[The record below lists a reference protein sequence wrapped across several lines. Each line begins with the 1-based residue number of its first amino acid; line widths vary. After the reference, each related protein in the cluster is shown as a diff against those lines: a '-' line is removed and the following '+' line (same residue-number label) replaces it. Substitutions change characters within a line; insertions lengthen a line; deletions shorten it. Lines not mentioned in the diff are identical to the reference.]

1 METKS
6 IATVSVASPI
16 QMELFSPLELRNE
29 IRIDRIFSQS
39 MWKIDEQFNEDAG
52 LLKSLI
58 LFFHNEI
65 QNNVYGVGFFDVKR
79 FSEMMGYSISKLQHK
94 HPNPRQL
101 MGMNAAEKARL
112 YELEAQNP
120 ESNKIWDSNLE
131 NALYTLVN
139 CNVVL
144 NYDASFSDER
154 NNIIN
159 SAGISS
165 QKYLE
170 RVDMIFQKSS
180 EKSLIN
186 KKVYIYHLDRD
197 FVDKTL
203 RWYQYIDI
211 SLVPF
216 LQRKNLENIFFLLAG
231 RVGYL
236 LYDLERSKV
245 KKSNQWYESL
255 YSIYF
260 NTAKKIFC
268 CDSAINREN
277 KRKIE
282 KKMKE
287 LTEIVNSHCD
297 FKIKYYWDK
306 ENPKSSFSYMLVIKL
321 FISGNKI
328 KNEHDHYENYSR
340 TEDEFCC
347 MELYHSLYRDLFP
360 EQYHQGTILGKFGF
374 YFKWLCDDT
383 VNFQEKCDVIKRCML
398 KVNPD
403 SNWDNNRYI
412 NERVARQLKHLKEIN
427 SSFLELRN
435 APKMIAPVVN

>member
-1 METKS
+1 MAKKT
-6 IATVSVASPI
+6 IVAVSVSSPV
-16 QMELFSPLELRNE
+16 QLELFSPLELRNE

-101 MGMNAAEKARL
+101 LGLSAVERARL
-112 YELEAQNP
+112 YELEKQNP

-144 NYDASFSDER
+144 NYDASFSDEQ

-159 SAGISS
+159 STGISS

-170 RVDMIFQKSS
+170 RVDMIFQKNS

-211 SLVPF
+211 SIIPF

-236 LYDLERSKV
+236 LYDLERSGV
-245 KKSNQWYESL
+245 KKSDQWYESS
-255 YSIYF
+255 YSLYF
-260 NTAKKIFC
+260 NQAKKIFC
-268 CDSAINREN
+268 CESAVNREN

-287 LTEIVNSHCD
+287 LTELVNSQCD
-297 FKIKYYWDK
+297 FKIKYHWDK
-306 ENPKSSFSYMLVIKL
+306 EKPDSSFSYLLVISL

-328 KNEHDHYENYSR
+328 KNDNDRFENSSR

-347 MELYHSLYRDLFP
+347 MELYHSLYRDKFP

-374 YFKWLCDDT
+374 YFNWLCDDS
-383 VNFQEKCDVIKRCML
+383 VHFEEKCAIIKRCYFR
-398 KVNPD
+398 VNPKHVD
-403 SNWDNNRYI
+403 FDERFINRHI
-412 NERVARQLKHLKEIN
+412 MTQLDHLKHIN
-427 SSFLELRN
+427 SSFLELKN
-435 APKMIAPVVN
+435 ASKMLNPVIN